1 MLRRRRRSIL
11 STPISIMKTIL
22 AILLLTAVSA
32 CLAQDRVTVTVKN
45 FAFDPK
51 EVTVSPGTTVEWTN
65 AGGKHTIEADN
76 GAFKSGT
83 LTAGGKFEFK
93 FDTPGTYDYFCS
105 FHGSKGGHDM
115 AGKVIVK

>member
-1 MLRRRRRSIL
+1 
-11 STPISIMKTIL
+11 MKTL
-22 AILLLTAVSA
+22 FAVLLLGAAFTV
-32 CLAQDRVTVTVKN
+32 LAQDGTRVTVTVKN
-45 FAFDPK
+45 FSFDPK
-51 EVTVSPGTTVEWTN
+51 EITVAPGTTVEWTN
-65 AGGKHTIEADN
+65 AGGKHTIEADK
-76 GAFKSGT
+76 GAFKSGA

>member
-1 MLRRRRRSIL
+1 MLRQRRRSIL
-11 STPISIMKTIL
+11 CTTIFIMKTIL
-22 AILLLTAVSA
+22 AILLLSAVSA
-32 CLAQDRVTVTVKN
+32 CVAQDRVAVTVRN
-45 FAFDPK
+45 FSFDPK
-51 EVTVSPGTTVEWTN
+51 EITVSPGTTVEWTN
-65 AGGKHTIEADN
+65 AGGKHTIEADK